1 MTEVAKYLAKLI
13 KAQLEGKIPENIP
26 EGITAEEI
34 EKVAYNSHLEYIL
47 LGALLKTSSL
57 SESEINR
64 YRGAVM
70 RSIVR
75 TTNQVM
81 ELRAMEKRFEEKK
94 IKNQPMKGALLKFIY
109 PTPEMRE
116 MSDIDILIAEE
127 DFALADAELKDM
139 GYSLRESIKHHDI
152 YTKDS
157 FMMIEAHRALYDK
170 TVDGDQ
176 YQYFKNFSKAKLRD
190 GCDYTYEF
198 GYEDFY
204 VYMMAHMAKHF
215 YQTGCGVRHLVDIYV
230 YLGEYAKQMN
240 REYTDQE
247 LDKCG
252 ILTFTKHMEK
262 LTNIW
267 LQDEESSPLY
277 DSIFEYM
284 LDAGIYVKDENGIWN
299 KFAQEEGEVNSKV
312 LKNWYYFPPLYY
324 MSEYYP
330 YLHKHHWLLPWAWFV
345 RGVNGLAHKKGVYKR
360 EMLEE
365 IEDKSIVTMRN
376 IYRAMGL
383 KFKV

>member
-81 ELRAMEKRFEEKK
+81 ELRAMENRFEEKK

-127 DFALADAELKDM
+127 DFALADAELKEM

-157 FMMIEAHRALYDK
+157 FMMIEAHRA
-170 TVDGDQ
+170 
-176 YQYFKNFSKAKLRD
+176 
-190 GCDYTYEF
+190 
-198 GYEDFY
+198 
-204 VYMMAHMAKHF
+204 
-215 YQTGCGVRHLVDIYV
+215 
-230 YLGEYAKQMN
+230 
-240 REYTDQE
+240 
-247 LDKCG
+247 
-252 ILTFTKHMEK
+252 
-262 LTNIW
+262 
-267 LQDEESSPLY
+267 
-277 DSIFEYM
+277 
-284 LDAGIYVKDENGIWN
+284 
-299 KFAQEEGEVNSKV
+299 
-312 LKNWYYFPPLYY
+312 
-324 MSEYYP
+324 
-330 YLHKHHWLLPWAWFV
+330 
-345 RGVNGLAHKKGVYKR
+345 
-360 EMLEE
+360 
-365 IEDKSIVTMRN
+365 
-376 IYRAMGL
+376 
-383 KFKV
+383 